1 MKVICVKDLFD
12 NCILTGEQANKI
24 PTKNKIYNVIND
36 YEYNNSKYY
45 ILKEFG
51 QDEAWDAR
59 AFESLDDYLNQFDES
74 LKQEL
79 SNINELVNN

>member
-1 MKVICVKDLFD
+1 MKVMCVKDLFG

-45 ILKEFG
+45 ILQEFG
-51 QDEAWDAR
+51 QDEAWDAG
-59 AFESLDDYLNQFDES
+59 AFEPLDDYLNQFDES

-79 SNINELVNN
+79 SNINKLVNN